1 MKSIKEAL
9 EFLHSKHLLLIA
21 IIAIAAALRLYSLDN
36 VPPSASLDESS
47 IGYNAYSVV
56 KTGGDE
62 FGAFPLVSQRGYDD
76 YRRSTYLLLVAPFVS
91 VLGLNVV
98 AVRLPA
104 VILSILT
111 VWALF
116 GIARL
121 LVKKPEGFS
130 NLFAYLSAFFLA
142 ISPWH
147 VYISRIGHESN
158 ACLSFLVFAIFFFLK
173 GLESKKYLLPSVVFF
188 TLSMISYYSGQVLV
202 PLLVTALS
210 IIYRKKLFKIIFSD
224 KKSKLISLGVIVLAI
239 PIVWS
244 VFSPEALI
252 RFRGTSTFDPSAH
265 EKLFSERVL
274 KRNEAVKNKDIVGS
288 VIYNQR
294 LFPLVVLTQG
304 YLDHFNPQWLFFN
317 DAKGIFK
324 APHVGL
330 LYPWQLPFIVLG
342 IILLILSKRVN
353 YPSRFLLLIWFL
365 LGPLPASIATQ
376 TPHAMRAYNGLPTW
390 ELFTGFAVTYIA
402 FRFARYKIPLVATV
416 LLIAIFSFQLF
427 YKNYF
432 YTFPKEQSKSFQYAY
447 GKALGYVI
455 ENEGK
460 YEKIVISNTDGT
472 FQSYMIFLYYSKYDP
487 TLYQKQG
494 GTKSGGYD
502 ATHFFGK
509 YEFRPID
516 WEVEKTINTLYV
528 TNPEEVPAGAQIL
541 FTGKYLD
548 GTKGALVYTH

>member
-1 MKSIKEAL
+1 MKSIKEAI

-21 IIAIAAALRLYSLDN
+21 IIVIAAALRLYSLDN
-36 VPPSASLDESS
+36 IPPSASLDESS

-76 YRRSTYLLLVAPFVS
+76 YRRSTYLLLVSPFVS

-202 PLLVTALS
+202 PLLVLS
-210 IIYRKKLFKIIFSD
+210 LAIIYRKQLLKIIFAD
-224 KKSKLISLGVIVLAI
+224 NKSKLITLGVLLLAI

-252 RFRGTSTFDPSAH
+252 RFRGTSTFSPSAH
-265 EKLFSERVL
+265 EKLFDQRVL
-274 KRNEAVKNKDIVGS
+274 LRNKAVQNHDIVGS
-288 VIYNQR
+288 IIYNQR
-294 LFPLVVLTQG
+294 LFPVVVLVQG
-304 YLDHFNPQWLFFN
+304 YMDHFNPQWLFHN
-317 DAKGIFK
+317 DSKGIFK
-324 APHVGL
+324 APNVGL
-330 LYPWQLPFIVLG
+330 LYPWQFPFILLG
-342 IILLILSKRVN
+342 IVAFIFSKKVSRSVKFLLI
-353 YPSRFLLLIWFL
+353 FWFL
-365 LGPLPASIATQ
+365 LGALPASIATQ
-376 TPHAMRAYNGLPTW
+376 TPHAMRSYNILPTY
-390 ELFTGFAVTYIA
+390 EIFTAFAITTFVYLF
-402 FRFARYKIPLVATV
+402 YKYKLVIGV
-416 LLIAIFSFQLF
+416 IVSILVCFSFQSFLF
-427 YKNYF
+427 NYYF
-432 YTFPKEQSKSFQYAY
+432 TFPKEQSKSFQYAY
-447 GKALGYVI
+447 GKALGYVLA
-455 ENEGK
+455 NQDK
-460 YEKIVISNTDGT
+460 YQRVVISNTDNM

-516 WEVEKTINTLYV
+516 FEKEKTANTLYV
-528 TNPEEVPAGAQIL
+528 VNPSEMPSGASEL
-541 FTGKYLD
+541 YVGKYLD
-548 GTKGALVYTH
+548 GTKGAIVLTR

>member
-21 IIAIAAALRLYSLDN
+21 IIVIAAALRLYNLDI

-121 LVKKPEGFS
+121 LVRKPEGFS

-173 GLESKKYLLPSVVFF
+173 GPESKKYLLPSVVFF

-202 PLLVTALS
+202 PLLVTALL
-210 IIYRKKLFKIIFSD
+210 IIYRKKLFTIIFSD
-224 KKSKLISLGVIVLAI
+224 KKSKLISLGVIILAV

-317 DAKGIFK
+317 DARGIFK

-330 LYPWQLPFIVLG
+330 LYPWQLPIIFLG
-342 IILLILSKRVN
+342 IILIILSKRVN
-353 YPSRFLLLIWFL
+353 YSSRLLLLIWFL

-390 ELFTGFAVTYIA
+390 ELFTGFAVAYIA
-402 FRFARYKIPLVATV
+402 FRFARYKMPLVIIA
-416 LLIAIFSFQLF
+416 LLISIFSFQSF
-427 YKNYF
+427 YKNYY
-432 YTFPKEQSKSFQYAY
+432 YTFPKEQSKSFQFAY

-455 ENEGK
+455 ANQDK
-460 YEKIVISNTDGT
+460 YQRVVISNKDNM
-472 FQSYMIFLYYSKYDP
+472 FQSYMIFLYYSRYDP
-487 TLYQKQG
+487 FLYQKQG

-516 WEVEKTINTLYV
+516 WEKEKTINTLYV

-541 FTGKYLD
+541 FAGKYLD
-548 GTKGALVYTH
+548 GTKGAIVLTR